1 MEFIRKNISQLKGI
15 QGSVTSI
22 SFSPEGKLLAAAGID
37 SNAAI
42 WKLSKLPKLISS
54 SVQIPGHKG
63 LVRSVN
69 FSPRAIF

>member
-1 MEFIRKNISQLKGI
+1 LKGI

-42 WKLSKLPKLISS
+42 WKLSKLP
-54 SVQIPGHKG
+54 
-63 LVRSVN
+63 N
-69 FSPRAIF
+69 